1 MCKLC
6 KTYDFT
12 RIGVDMGFWGDKPTI
27 FFAGGSGQTPNDQRF
42 RYCPM
47 CGKQIIYKE
56 DRRNDNAAMA

>member
-12 RIGVDMGFWGDKPTI
+12 RIGIDMSSWGNNPTI
-27 FFAGGSGQTPNDQRF
+27 FFSGGCGQTPNDQRF

-47 CGKQIIYKE
+47 CGEQIIYKE
-56 DRRNDNAAMA
+56 KEEY